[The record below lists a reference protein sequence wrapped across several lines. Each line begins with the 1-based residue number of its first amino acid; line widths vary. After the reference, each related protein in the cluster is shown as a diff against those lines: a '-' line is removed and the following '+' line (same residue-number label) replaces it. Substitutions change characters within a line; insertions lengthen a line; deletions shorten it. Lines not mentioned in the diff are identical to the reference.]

1 MSAAAMILTIAAVL
15 TFCGLMQRVL
25 DRMKLTDKQAL
36 LLIGAMLIGTFLP
49 PMVIG
54 SVSVGWGALVPIGVC
69 VYLFMGAE
77 TQEERLRSAIG
88 SLITGAAVYL
98 TGTLLP
104 PEAESLPLDPLWLC
118 GLAGGVIAWAL
129 GRSRRCAFICG
140 TLGVVLADVANF
152 VVASAQ
158 GYAATL
164 GIGGAGIADAVVVS
178 GVSAVLLCELL
189 GETIER
195 LVRARVQG
203 RDE

>member
-1 MSAAAMILTIAAVL
+1 MSAATMILTIAAVL

-36 LLIGAMLIGTFLP
+36 LLIVAMLIATFLP
-49 PMVIG
+49 PLSIG
-54 SVSVGWGALVPIGVC
+54 NVSVGWSVLAPIGVC
-69 VYLFMGAE
+69 VYLLMGAE

-98 TGTLLP
+98 IGTLLP
-104 PEAESLPLDPLWLC
+104 PEAESLPLDPMWLC
-118 GLAGGVIAWAL
+118 GLAGGVIAWVL
-129 GRSRRCAFICG
+129 GRSRRCAYICG

-152 VVASAQ
+152 AVASIQ

-164 GIGGAGIADAVVVS
+164 SIGGAGIADAVVVS
-178 GVSAVLLCELL
+178 GVSAVLLCELV

-195 LVRARVQG
+195 LVRG
-203 RDE
+203 RAE